1 MKRAAAIAALAFV
14 LWAAAS
20 PSSAAEADLSQWRGE
35 RAMSDIARQL
45 SFGTRAIGSPGH
57 AQIIRFIEE
66 EFAKLSLPTQQQHWT
81 EVAGDRV
88 LDLTNVIGR
97 FAPSNPRRVIV
108 GTHYDS
114 IVRAYRDAAHPDAP
128 MPGANN
134 SASGVAVLLET
145 ARVLSQSL
153 ARPPI
158 GIDFVFF
165 DGEEG
170 PLSLGE
176 GDPNWFPLG
185 SPYFANH
192 LIELYGRGKPSEA
205 VIFDMVCYEKL
216 KLYPELASLAS
227 ARSQIEAFWR
237 IGGELAPTIF
247 SMTPTQS
254 PIYDDQLALNQAG
267 IPSFLVIGFEYAP
280 WFNTTEDTLDKCS
293 PRSLEAVG
301 RTLTRYLY
309 RTAKA
314 GN

>member
-1 MKRAAAIAALAFV
+1 MRQAVALAALAFV
-14 LWAAAS
+14 LAAVAS
-20 PSSAAEADLSQWRGE
+20 PSLAAETDLSQWRGE
-35 RAMSDIARQL
+35 RAMDDIARQL
-45 SFGTRAIGSPGH
+45 SFGTRAMGSPGH
-57 AQIIRFIEE
+57 AQTIRFIEA
-66 EFAKLSLPTQQQHWT
+66 EFAKLSIPTQQQRWT

-108 GTHYDS
+108 GTHYDA
-114 IVRAYRDAAHPDAP
+114 IVRAYRDPQHPDAP

-145 ARVLSQSL
+145 ARVLSQSM
-153 ARPPI
+153 ARPAI

-176 GDPNWFPLG
+176 GDPHWFPLG
-185 SPYFANH
+185 SPYFAKH

-216 KLYPELASLAS
+216 ELYPELASLAS
-227 ARSQIEAFWR
+227 AKPQIEAFWR

-247 SMTPTQS
+247 SRTPTQS

-309 RTAKA
+309 LTGKA